1 MGLFNKSGIQLQ
13 AFHEKNTD
21 ARLNQNGHPGSMNM
35 SKEEVREQEN
45 QLIQRAQNGDMEAFD
60 DLTRTHGSYVYNLAY
75 YLTGG
80 NHADADDL
88 SQTTFIRA
96 YKALKRFEGRSEFR
110 TWLHRITV
118 NLWKNMVR
126 SQVRRKYFQHRSLN
140 EPPREGS
147 RGLEQEITEP
157 RPDAYE
163 QVAQGE
169 LSKLIQGAI
178 AQLPPDEREVTVLRD
193 VEGYA
198 YEEIAKLCDIPLGTV
213 KSRLARARRLLR
225 EALEPMLGRTGNELR

>member
-1 MGLFNKSGIQLQ
+1 MSKGEI
-13 AFHEKNTD
+13 HEKET
-21 ARLNQNGHPGSMNM
+21 L
-35 SKEEVREQEN
+35 
-45 QLIQRAQNGDMEAFD
+45 LIQRAQKGDMEAFE
-60 DLTRTHGSYVYNLAY
+60 DLTRAHGSYVFNLAY

-88 SQTTFIRA
+88 AQTTFIRSF
-96 YKALKRFEGRSEFR
+96 KAIKRFEGRSEFR

-140 EPPREGS
+140 EPPQEGM
-147 RGLEQEITEP
+147 RGLEQEIMEP
-157 RPDAYE
+157 SPDAAE
-163 QVAQGE
+163 QVAQNE
-169 LSKLIQGAI
+169 LKKIIQTAI
-178 AQLPPDEREVTVLRD
+178 TQLPPDEREVTVLRD

-198 YEEIAKLCDIPLGTV
+198 YEEIAKLCKIPLGTV

-225 EALEPMLGRTGNELR
+225 EALEPTLGRTGNELR

>member
-1 MGLFNKSGIQLQ
+1 M
-13 AFHEKNTD
+13 
-21 ARLNQNGHPGSMNM
+21 
-35 SKEEVREQEN
+35 
-45 QLIQRAQNGDMEAFD
+45 D
-60 DLTRTHGSYVYNLAY
+60 DDFLAIANVGTRGVVQCLP
-75 YLTGG
+75 
-80 NHADADDL
+80 L
-88 SQTTFIRA
+88 ST
-96 YKALKRFEGRSEFR
+96 

-126 SQVRRKYFQHRSLN
+126 SQVRRKYFQHRSLS

-157 RPDAYE
+157 RPDAAE
-163 QVAQGE
+163 QVAQGD
-169 LSKLIQGAI
+169 LSKIIQSAI

-198 YEEIAKLCDIPLGTV
+198 YEEIAKLCNIPLGTV

-225 EALEPMLGRTGNELR
+225 EALEPRLGRSGNELR

>member
-1 MGLFNKSGIQLQ
+1 
-13 AFHEKNTD
+13 
-21 ARLNQNGHPGSMNM
+21 M
-35 SKEEVREQEN
+35 SNVEVREQEKI
-45 QLIQRAQNGDMEAFD
+45 LVEKAQSGDLDAFD
-60 DLTRTHGSYVYNLAY
+60 QLAHLHASYVFNLAY

-88 SQTTFIRA
+88 AQTAFIRA
-96 YKALKRFEGRSEFR
+96 FKALKRFEGRSEFR

-118 NLWKNMVR
+118 NLWKNLVR
-126 SQVRRKYFQHRSLN
+126 TQVRHKYFQHRSLN
-140 EPPREGS
+140 EPPREGT
-147 RGLEQEITEP
+147 RGLDQEITET
-157 RPDAYE
+157 RPDAAE

-169 LSKLIQGAI
+169 LNNIIQDAI

-198 YEEIAKLCDIPLGTV
+198 YEEIAKLCNIPLGTV

-225 EALEPMLGRTGNELR
+225 EALEPVMGRAGNELR

>member
-1 MGLFNKSGIQLQ
+1 M
-13 AFHEKNTD
+13 KNTD
-21 ARLNQNGHPGSMNM
+21 IRRNQNGYPGSITM
-35 SKEEVREQEN
+35 SRTEVREQEN
-45 QLIQRAQNGDMEAFD
+45 LLIQKAQNGDMSAFD
-60 DLTRTHGSYVYNLAY
+60 QLAQAHGSYVFNLAY

-88 SQTTFIRA
+88 AQTTFIRA
-96 YKALKRFEGRSEFR
+96 FKALKHFEGRSEFR

-157 RPDAYE
+157 RPDAAE
-163 QVAQGE
+163 QVAQSE
-169 LSKLIQGAI
+169 LSKIIQGAI

-198 YEEIAKLCDIPLGTV
+198 YEEIAKLCNIPLGTV

-225 EALEPMLGRTGNELR
+225 EALEPTLGRSGNELR